1 MQTST
6 QIQEQ
11 KMESLERIRQ
21 KTEEFVEEAVRI
33 DEDAADVINQNK
45 EDFYNKYRRS

>member
-6 QIQEQ
+6 QNQEQ
-11 KMESLERIRQ
+11 KMESMETIRQ
-21 KTEEFVEEAVRI
+21 KKEEFVEEAVRI

-45 EDFYNKYRRS
+45 EDL

>member
-21 KTEEFVEEAVRI
+21 KTEEFMAEALRI
-33 DEDAADVINQNK
+33 DEDAADVIN
-45 EDFYNKYRRS
+45 

>member
-1 MQTST
+1 
-6 QIQEQ
+6 
-11 KMESLERIRQ
+11 MESLERIRQ

-45 EDFYNKYRRS
+45 EDL